1 MESAGKKRY
10 EELTK
15 DKKNTRNQGMTV
27 WIALIV
33 IGIVVATKNLYV
45 GIVMVVLGAV
55 KGFLQMKEKNT
66 LKYPLEEEDE
76 RNRFFE
82 QLGKKSCRNFE
93 QLRLV
98 LTEDYMMSLQETVLV
113 YKYQEIEK
121 IEVGIQRGG
130 SKPYHALFVTGKDGE
145 RRQFAISYDNADT
158 QEAFDE
164 VYQLIN
170 EKTK

>member
-113 YKYQEIEK
+113 YKYQK
-121 IEVGIQRGG
+121 
-130 SKPYHALFVTGKDGE
+130 
-145 RRQFAISYDNADT
+145 
-158 QEAFDE
+158 
-164 VYQLIN
+164 
-170 EKTK
+170 